1 MTIFILL
8 FVKTIYFSNMQ
19 FIIIFFFYTLIYYNK
34 KFIEIIFNKSNIT
47 QSEFLSLYGFRRV
60 SIILI
65 LTAKKFT
72 LYLINWVSES
82 LLNDYLQT

>member
-1 MTIFILL
+1 
-8 FVKTIYFSNMQ
+8 MQ
-19 FIIIFFFYTLIYYNK
+19 FIILLFFYTLIFYNK

-60 SIILI
+60 CIILI
-65 LTAKKFT
+65 LTAKKIT